1 MQEPVQLSRSG
12 SHVSVVHLFCVEIH
26 EAARRHSVADTDI
39 DHAHEQAVAWV
50 ELGDDPP
57 RYLVV
62 GPDRTGNLLELVVIE
77 TGGGELV
84 IHAMRL
90 RPSTEREVFGD
101 ER

>member
-1 MQEPVQLSRSG
+1 
-12 SHVSVVHLFCVEIH
+12 VEIH

-39 DHAHEQAVAWV
+39 DHAHQQAVAWV

-62 GPDRTGNLLELVVIE
+62 GPDRTANLLELVVIE
-77 TGGGELV
+77 AGGGELV
-84 IHAMRL
+84 IHAMPL

-101 ER
+101 KR